1 MVPRLGSKDQ
11 KIRSGHDHELPRL
24 SHMIEIFVAGFVG
37 LLIGSFVN
45 VVAYRIPQGISVITP
60 ASACPSC
67 GHEIRSRDNL
77 PVIGWLMLR
86 GRCRDCDAPISI
98 RYPMVEAATAG
109 TFAAAAGLL
118 GPVWVLPA
126 HLWFGGVTIALVLT
140 DLDIKRI
147 PNRILYPGTIVA
159 AFLLGGGAVLDGD
172 LAQFG
177 RAVVGGAGYFSLL
190 LLVALVARGGFGFGD
205 VKLAFLLGMFTAYRA
220 WGSLFV
226 AVLGS
231 FVIGGLLSI
240 GLLAARRVGRK
251 DAIPFGPSMV
261 LGSYVGIAFGE
272 SLARWYI
279 G

>member
-1 MVPRLGSKDQ
+1 MTEV
-11 KIRSGHDHELPRL
+11 
-24 SHMIEIFVAGFVG
+24 FVGGFAG

-45 VVAYRIPQGISVITP
+45 VVAHRIPQGISVVTP
-60 ASACPSC
+60 PSQCPSC

-86 GRCRDCDAPISI
+86 GRCRDCSAPISV
-98 RYPMVEAATAG
+98 RYPLVEAATAA
-109 TFAAAAGLL
+109 TFAAAAALL

-126 HLWFGGVTIALVLT
+126 YWWFGGVTIALVLT
-140 DLDIKRI
+140 DLDLKRI

-159 AFLLGGGAVLDGD
+159 TVLLGGGAALDGD
-172 LAQFG
+172 LGQFG
-177 RAVVGGAGYFSLL
+177 RGLIGGAGYFSLL
-190 LLVALVARGGFGFGD
+190 LLVALIARGGFGFGD
-205 VKLAFLLGMFTAYRA
+205 VKLAALLGLFSAYRA

-226 AVLGS
+226 AVFGS

-240 GLLAARRVGRK
+240 ALLALRRVGRK

-272 SLARWYI
+272 SLANWYV

>member
-1 MVPRLGSKDQ
+1 
-11 KIRSGHDHELPRL
+11 
-24 SHMIEIFVAGFVG
+24 MIEIVAGGFVG

-45 VVAYRIPQGISVITP
+45 VVAYRIPRDISVVRP
-60 ASACPSC
+60 PSECPSC

-77 PVIGWLMLR
+77 PVVGWLMLR
-86 GRCRDCDAPISI
+86 GRCRDCNAPISI
-98 RYPMVEAATAG
+98 RYPIVEAATAG
-109 TFAAAAGLL
+109 TFAVAGALL

-126 HLWFGGVTIALVLT
+126 YWWFGGVTIVLVLT
-140 DLDIKRI
+140 DLDFKRI
-147 PNRILYPGTIVA
+147 PNRILYPGTIVGTL
-159 AFLLGGGAVLDGD
+159 LLGGGAALDGD

-177 RAVVGGAGYFSLL
+177 RALIGGGGYFSLL

-205 VKLAFLLGMFTAYRA
+205 VKLAALLGMFTAYRA

-226 AVLGS
+226 AIFGS

-240 GLLAARRVGRK
+240 ALLASRRVGRK

-272 SLARWYI
+272 SLARWYV